1 MIEEHHGFDRVVIL
15 GDESANWQIAG
26 LRQLDRLVLGLDE
39 FSEAMGTA
47 NKIEVVVFWKPQISL
62 SERWLPKHQR
72 ITRVRL
78 TEASGSIEPEARVV
92 ATRLF
97 IARNA
102 LSKFFTTTPP
112 VKIEQAIVDL
122 TGAWPRLFEQFER
135 TCRSAT
141 RGEEDHWRFL
151 AQPSEIVATEK
162 HLLRHIG
169 KLQDGMVSKF
179 LNRPISR
186 VITRLLLKL
195 PITPNAWTILTFAL
209 APVAFVFLVRGD
221 YTGFLAGTALFQ
233 LINILD
239 GCDGEIA
246 RAKYLDS
253 ERGRRLDAFCDF
265 VANLIFVLCLG
276 VGLFRQPSV
285 SANIGFLYLLESLI
299 TFFLM
304 ARGLGRYVKPLL
316 ARDTTR
322 VVSRRQKDFNIAER
336 FFGRALTAFIFQ
348 ITQRDVIYFV
358 FLLLAIAGRAS
369 WILHIVFA
377 FSVISLFFRLFR
389 RSWRLGWRDGKM
401 HT

>member
-1 MIEEHHGFDRVVIL
+1 MIDEQHGFDRVVIL
-15 GDESANWQIAG
+15 SDESANWRIAG

-39 FSEAMGTA
+39 FTKAIGTA
-47 NKIEVVVFWKPQISL
+47 NKIEIVVFWKPEIPL
-62 SERWLPKHQR
+62 SERLLPKHQR

-78 TEASGSIEPEARVV
+78 TEASGSVEPEARIL

-102 LSKFFTTTPP
+102 LSKFFSTTPP
-112 VKIEQAIVDL
+112 VKIEQPIVDP
-122 TGAWPRLFEQFER
+122 TEAWPRLFEQFER

-141 RGEEDHWRFL
+141 PTEEEHWRFL
-151 AQPSEIVATEK
+151 ARPSEIIASEK
-162 HLLRHIG
+162 QLLRHSG
-169 KLQDGMVSKF
+169 KSQDGIVSKF

-186 VITRLLLKL
+186 AITRLLLKL

-253 ERGRRLDAFCDF
+253 ERGQRLDAFCDF

-276 VGLFRQPSV
+276 IGLFRQPSV
-285 SANIGFLYLLESLI
+285 SANIRFVYLLESLI
-299 TFFLM
+299 TFGIM
-304 ARGLGRYVKPLL
+304 AGGLGRFLMPLL
-316 ARDTTR
+316 ARDAKR
-322 VVSRRQKDFNIAER
+322 VPSRRQKDFNLAER

-369 WILHIVFA
+369 WILHIFFS
-377 FSVISLFFRLFR
+377 FSVITLLFRLFR
-389 RSWRLGWRDGKM
+389 KSWRLPAEIR
-401 HT
+401 

>member
-1 MIEEHHGFDRVVIL
+1 MIEEHHGFYRIVIL

-39 FSEAMGTA
+39 FAKAMGTA
-47 NKIEVVVFWKPQISL
+47 KIEIVVFWKPEIPL
-62 SERWLPKHQR
+62 SERLLPKHQR

-78 TEASGSIEPEARVV
+78 TEASSPLEPEARIL

-102 LSKFFTTTPP
+102 LLKFFSTTPP
-112 VKIEQAIVDL
+112 VKIEQPIVDL

-135 TCRSAT
+135 TCPSAI
-141 RGEEDHWRFL
+141 RAGVEDWRFL
-151 AQPSEIVATEK
+151 AHPSEIVASEK
-162 HLLRHIG
+162 HLLRHSG
-169 KLQDGMVSKF
+169 KSQDGMISKF

-186 VITRLLLKL
+186 VITRFLLKL

-221 YTGFLAGTALFQ
+221 YTGFLVGSALFQ

-276 VGLFRQPSV
+276 IGLFRQPLV
-285 SANIGFLYLLESLI
+285 SANIGFVYLLESLI
-299 TFFLM
+299 TFFMMASGVGRFLM
-304 ARGLGRYVKPLL
+304 PLL

-322 VVSRRQKDFNIAER
+322 VVSRRQEDFNLADR

-358 FLLLAIAGRAS
+358 FLLLAIAGLAS
-369 WILHIVFA
+369 WILHIFFA
-377 FSVISLFFRLFR
+377 FSVITLLFRLFR
-389 RSWRLGWRDGKM
+389 KSWRLAAEI
-401 HT
+401 HS

>member
-15 GDESANWQIAG
+15 SDESANWQIAG

-39 FSEAMGTA
+39 FAKAVGTA
-47 NKIEVVVFWKPQISL
+47 KIEIVVFWKPEIPL
-62 SERWLPKHQR
+62 SERLLPKHQR

-78 TEASGSIEPEARVV
+78 TEASSPLEPEARIL

-97 IARNA
+97 VARNV
-102 LSKFFTTTPP
+102 LLKFFSTTPP
-112 VKIEQAIVDL
+112 VKIEQPIVDL

-135 TCRSAT
+135 TCRSAI
-141 RGEEDHWRFL
+141 RAGVEDWRFL
-151 AQPSEIVATEK
+151 AHPSEIVASEK
-162 HLLRHIG
+162 HLLRHSG
-169 KLQDGMVSKF
+169 KSQDGMISKF

-186 VITRLLLKL
+186 VITRFLLKL

-221 YTGFLAGTALFQ
+221 YTGFLVGSALFQ

-276 VGLFRQPSV
+276 IGLFRQPLV
-285 SANIGFLYLLESLI
+285 SANIGFVYLLESLI
-299 TFFLM
+299 TFFIMAGGVGRFLM
-304 ARGLGRYVKPLL
+304 QLL

-322 VVSRRQKDFNIAER
+322 VVSRRQEDFNLADR
-336 FFGRALTAFIFQ
+336 FFGRALSAFIFQ

-358 FLLLAIAGRAS
+358 FLLLAIAGLAS
-369 WILHIVFA
+369 WILHIFFA
-377 FSVISLFFRLFR
+377 FSVITLLFRLFR
-389 RSWRLGWRDGKM
+389 KSWRLAAEI
-401 HT
+401 HS

>member
-1 MIEEHHGFDRVVIL
+1 MIDEHHALDRVVIL

-39 FSEAMGTA
+39 FARAIGTA
-47 NKIEVVVFWKPQISL
+47 NKIEVIVFWKPDISL
-62 SERWLPKHQR
+62 SERLLPEQQR
-72 ITRVRL
+72 ITRVWL
-78 TEASGSIEPEARVV
+78 TEASDSIEPEARIL

-97 IARNA
+97 VARNA
-102 LSKFFTTTPP
+102 LSNFFATTPP
-112 VKIEQAIVDL
+112 LKIEEPIVDL
-122 TGAWPRLFEQFER
+122 TEAWPRLFEQFER

-141 RGEEDHWRFL
+141 RAGGEDWRFI
-151 AQPSEIVATEK
+151 AQPSEIVASEK
-162 HLLRHIG
+162 HFLRHIG
-169 KLQDGMVSKF
+169 KSQDGIVSKF

-186 VITRLLLKL
+186 VITRLLLKF
-195 PITPNAWTILTFAL
+195 PITPDAWTILTFAL

-276 VGLFRQPSV
+276 IGLFRQPSV
-285 SANIGFLYLLESLI
+285 SANIGFVYLLESLI
-299 TFFLM
+299 TFFIMAGGVGRFLM
-304 ARGLGRYVKPLL
+304 PLL

-322 VVSRRQKDFNIAER
+322 AVSRRQEDFNLADR
-336 FFGRALTAFIFQ
+336 FFGRALTAFIYQ

-358 FLLLAIAGRAS
+358 FLLLAIVGRAS
-369 WILHIVFA
+369 WILHIFFA
-377 FSVISLFFRLFR
+377 FSVITLLFRLFR
-389 RSWRLGWRDGKM
+389 KSWRLAAEM
-401 HT
+401 H

>member
-1 MIEEHHGFDRVVIL
+1 M
-15 GDESANWQIAG
+15 
-26 LRQLDRLVLGLDE
+26 LGLDE
-39 FSEAMGTA
+39 FAKAMETA
-47 NKIEVVVFWKPQISL
+47 NKIEIVVFWKPEIPL
-62 SERWLPKHQR
+62 SERLLPKHQR

-78 TEASGSIEPEARVV
+78 TEASGLGEPGS
-92 ATRLF
+92 TRLSLR
-97 IARNA
+97 ACSSREM
-102 LSKFFTTTPP
+102 LCRSFFLTTPP
-112 VKIEQAIVDL
+112 VTIEQPIVDL

-141 RGEEDHWRFL
+141 PAEEEKWRFL
-151 AQPSEIVATEK
+151 AQPSEIVVSEK
-162 HLLRHIG
+162 LLLRHSG
-169 KLQDGMVSKF
+169 KPQDGMVSKF

-186 VITRLLLKL
+186 VITRLLLRL
-195 PITPNAWTILTFAL
+195 PITPNAWTILIFAL

-221 YTGFLAGTALFQ
+221 YTGFLAGSALFQ

-253 ERGRRLDAFCDF
+253 ERGRRLDAFFDF

-285 SANIGFLYLLESLI
+285 SANIRFVYLLESLI

-304 ARGLGRYVKPLL
+304 ARGLGRYVMPLL
-316 ARDTTR
+316 ARDTAR
-322 VVSRRQKDFNIAER
+322 VISRRQEDFNVAGR

-358 FLLLAIAGRAS
+358 FLLFGD
-369 WILHIVFA
+369 
-377 FSVISLFFRLFR
+377 R
-389 RSWRLGWRDGKM
+389 RSRRHGFCTLFSPFP
-401 HT
+401 

>member
-1 MIEEHHGFDRVVIL
+1 MIEEHHDFDRIVIL

-26 LRQLDRLVLGLDE
+26 LRQLHRLVLGLDE
-39 FSEAMGTA
+39 FAKAMGTA
-47 NKIEVVVFWKPQISL
+47 KKIEVVVFWKPEIPL
-62 SERWLPKHQR
+62 SERLLPRHQR
-72 ITRVRL
+72 ITCIRV
-78 TEASGSIEPEARVV
+78 TEASGSIEPEARIL

-102 LSKFFTTTPP
+102 LTKFFAMTPP
-112 VKIEQAIVDL
+112 MKIKEPIVDL

-141 RGEEDHWRFL
+141 PAEEDDWRFL
-151 AQPSEIVATEK
+151 AQPSDIVASEK
-162 HLLRHIG
+162 HFLRHIG
-169 KLQDGMVSKF
+169 KSQDGMVAKF

-221 YTGFLAGTALFQ
+221 YAGFLAGTAIFQ

-276 VGLFRQPSV
+276 IGLFRQPSV
-285 SANIGFLYLLESLI
+285 SANIGFAYLLESLI
-299 TFFLM
+299 TFFIMAGGVGRFLM
-304 ARGLGRYVKPLL
+304 PLL

-322 VVSRRQKDFNIAER
+322 VVSRRQEDFNLADR
-336 FFGRALTAFIFQ
+336 FFGRMPTAFIYQ

-369 WILHIVFA
+369 WILHIFFA
-377 FSVISLFFRLFR
+377 FSVVTLLFRLFR
-389 RSWRLGWRDGKM
+389 SRSI
-401 HT
+401 

>member
-15 GDESANWQIAG
+15 SDESANWQIAG
-26 LRQLDRLVLGLDE
+26 LRQLDRLVLELDE
-39 FSEAMGTA
+39 FAKTMGTA
-47 NKIEVVVFWKPQISL
+47 NKIEIVVFWKPEIPF

-72 ITRVRL
+72 ITHVRV
-78 TEASGSIEPEARVV
+78 TEASVSVEAEARVV

-97 IARNA
+97 IERNTLA
-102 LSKFFTTTPP
+102 KFFSTMPA
-112 VKIEQAIVDL
+112 VKIEQPIVDL
-122 TGAWPRLFEQFER
+122 TGAWPQLFEQFER

-141 RGEEDHWRFL
+141 RAEEEHWRFL
-151 AQPSEIVATEK
+151 AQPSEIVASEK

-169 KLQDGMVSKF
+169 KSQDGIVAKF

-195 PITPNAWTILTFAL
+195 PITPNAWTMLIFAL

-221 YTGFLAGTALFQ
+221 YTGFLVGSALFQ

-253 ERGRRLDAFCDF
+253 ERGQRLDAFCDF

-276 VGLFRQPSV
+276 IGLFRQPSV
-285 SANIGFLYLLESLI
+285 SANIRFVYLLESLI
-299 TFFLM
+299 TFFIMAGGVGRFLM
-304 ARGLGRYVKPLL
+304 PLL

-322 VVSRRQKDFNIAER
+322 VVSRRQEDFNLADR
-336 FFGRALTAFIFQ
+336 FFGRALTAFIYQ

-369 WILHIVFA
+369 WILHIFFA
-377 FSVISLFFRLFR
+377 FSVITLLFRLFR
-389 RSWRLGWRDGKM
+389 KNWPQKYTANASR
-401 HT
+401 

>member
-1 MIEEHHGFDRVVIL
+1 MIKEHHGFDRVVIL

-39 FSEAMGTA
+39 FAKAMEMA
-47 NKIEVVVFWKPQISL
+47 NKIEVVVFWKPEIPL
-62 SERWLPKHQR
+62 SERLLPKYQR

-78 TEASGSIEPEARVV
+78 TEASGSVEPEARIL
-92 ATRLF
+92 ATHLF
-97 IARNA
+97 VARNA
-102 LSKFFTTTPP
+102 LSKFFSTTPP
-112 VKIEQAIVDL
+112 VKIEQPIVDL

-141 RGEEDHWRFL
+141 RAEEEHWRFL
-151 AQPSEIVATEK
+151 AQPSEIIASEK
-162 HLLRHIG
+162 QLLRHSG
-169 KLQDGMVSKF
+169 KSQDGMVSKF

-186 VITRLLLKL
+186 IITRLLLKL

-265 VANLIFVLCLG
+265 LANLIFVLCLG
-276 VGLFRQPSV
+276 IGLFRQPSV
-285 SANIGFLYLLESLI
+285 SANIRFVYLLESLI
-299 TFFLM
+299 TFFIM
-304 ARGLGRYVKPLL
+304 AGGFGRYLTPLL
-316 ARDTTR
+316 ARDTER
-322 VVSRRQKDFNIAER
+322 LVSRRQKDFNLAER
-336 FFGRALTAFIFQ
+336 FFGRSLTALIHQ

-369 WILHIVFA
+369 WILHIFFT
-377 FSVISLFFRLFR
+377 FSVITLLFRLFR
-389 RSWRLGWRDGKM
+389 KSWRQAAEA
-401 HT
+401 

>member
-15 GDESANWQIAG
+15 SDESANWQIAG

-39 FSEAMGTA
+39 FAKAMGTA
-47 NKIEVVVFWKPQISL
+47 NKIEIVVFWKPEIPP
-62 SERWLPKHQR
+62 SERLLPKHQR

-78 TEASGSIEPEARVV
+78 TEASSSLEPEARIL
-92 ATRLF
+92 ATRLL
-97 IARNA
+97 IARNG
-102 LSKFFTTTPP
+102 LLKFFSTTPP
-112 VKIEQAIVDL
+112 VKIEQPIVDL

-135 TCRSAT
+135 TCRSAI
-141 RGEEDHWRFL
+141 RSGEEDWRFL
-151 AQPSEIVATEK
+151 AHPSEIVASEK
-162 HLLRHIG
+162 HLLRHSG
-169 KLQDGMVSKF
+169 KSQDGMISKF

-221 YTGFLAGTALFQ
+221 YTGFLVGTALFQ

-276 VGLFRQPSV
+276 IGLFRQPLV
-285 SANIGFLYLLESLI
+285 SANIGFVYLLESLI
-299 TFFLM
+299 TFFIMAGGVGRFLM
-304 ARGLGRYVKPLL
+304 PLL

-322 VVSRRQKDFNIAER
+322 VVSRRQEDFNLADR

-358 FLLLAIAGRAS
+358 FLLLAIAGLAS
-369 WILHIVFA
+369 WILHIFFA
-377 FSVISLFFRLFR
+377 FSVITLLFRLFR
-389 RSWRLGWRDGKM
+389 KSWRLAAEI
-401 HT
+401 HS

>member
-1 MIEEHHGFDRVVIL
+1 VIL
-15 GDESANWQIAG
+15 SDESANWQIAG
-26 LRQLDRLVLGLDE
+26 LCQLDRLVLGLDE
-39 FSEAMGTA
+39 FAKAMGTT
-47 NKIEVVVFWKPQISL
+47 NKIEIVVFWKPEIPL

-78 TEASGSIEPEARVV
+78 TEASGSVEPGARIL

-102 LSKFFTTTPP
+102 LSKFFSTTPP
-112 VKIEQAIVDL
+112 VKIEQPIVDL

-135 TCRSAT
+135 TCRSAI
-141 RGEEDHWRFL
+141 RAGEEDWRFL
-151 AQPSEIVATEK
+151 AHPSEIVASEK

-169 KLQDGMVSKF
+169 KSQDGIVAKF

-195 PITPNAWTILTFAL
+195 PITPNAWTMLIFAL

-221 YTGFLAGTALFQ
+221 YTGFLVGSALFQ

-253 ERGRRLDAFCDF
+253 ERGQRLDAFCDF

-276 VGLFRQPSV
+276 IGLFRQPSV
-285 SANIGFLYLLESLI
+285 GANIRFVYLLESLI

-322 VVSRRQKDFNIAER
+322 VASRRQEDFGVAER
-336 FFGRALTAFIFQ
+336 FFGRALPAFIYQ

-377 FSVISLFFRLFR
+377 FSVITLLFRLL
-389 RSWRLGWRDGKM
+389 RSRIPKQSSKVRLA
-401 HT
+401 

>member
-1 MIEEHHGFDRVVIL
+1 MIEEHHRFDRVVIL
-15 GDESANWQIAG
+15 SDAAARWKLAG
-26 LRQLDRLVLGLDE
+26 LRQLYRLVLGLDE
-39 FSEAMGTA
+39 FAKAMGTA
-47 NKIEVVVFWKPQISL
+47 NKIEIVVFWKPEIPL
-62 SERWLPKHQR
+62 SERLLPKHKR

-78 TEASGSIEPEARVV
+78 TEASGSVEPEARIL

-102 LSKFFTTTPP
+102 LSKFFSTTPP
-112 VKIEQAIVDL
+112 VKIQEPIVDL

-141 RGEEDHWRFL
+141 RAEEEHWRFL
-151 AQPSEIVATEK
+151 AQPSEIIASEK

-169 KLQDGMVSKF
+169 KSQDGMVSKF

-195 PITPNAWTILTFAL
+195 PITPNVWTILTFAL

-276 VGLFRQPSV
+276 IGLFRQPSV
-285 SANIGFLYLLESLI
+285 SANIRFVYLLESLI
-299 TFFLM
+299 TLFLM
-304 ARGLGRYVKPLL
+304 ARGCGRFVMPLL
-316 ARDTTR
+316 APDTTR
-322 VVSRRQKDFNIAER
+322 VVSRRQEDFGVAER
-336 FFGRALTAFIFQ
+336 FFGRALPAFIFQ
-348 ITQRDVIYFV
+348 LTQRDVIYFV

-369 WILHIVFA
+369 WILHIFFA
-377 FSVISLFFRLFR
+377 FSVITLLFRLFR
-389 RSWRLGWRDGKM
+389 RTWRLDWRDAKM

>member
-1 MIEEHHGFDRVVIL
+1 MIEEHHRFDRVVIL
-15 GDESANWQIAG
+15 GDESADWQIAG

-39 FSEAMGTA
+39 FAKAIGTG
-47 NKIEVVVFWKPQISL
+47 NKIEVVVFWKPEIPL
-62 SERWLPKHQR
+62 SERWLPRHQR

-78 TEASGSIEPEARVV
+78 TEASVSIEPEARIL

-97 IARNA
+97 IERNA
-102 LSKFFTTTPP
+102 LSKFFSTTPSAK
-112 VKIEQAIVDL
+112 VEQPIVDL
-122 TGAWPRLFEQFER
+122 TEAWPRLFEQFER

-141 RGEEDHWRFL
+141 RAEDEDWRFL
-151 AQPSEIVATEK
+151 TQPSEIVASEK
-162 HLLRHIG
+162 HFLRHIG
-169 KLQDGMVSKF
+169 KSQDGMVAKF

-186 VITRLLLKL
+186 VITRLILKF
-195 PITPNAWTILTFAL
+195 PITPNAWTILIFAL

-221 YTGFLAGTALFQ
+221 YTGFLVGTALFQ

-276 VGLFRQPSV
+276 IGLFRQPSV
-285 SANIGFLYLLESLI
+285 SANIGFVYLLESLI
-299 TFFLM
+299 TFFIMAGGVGRFLM
-304 ARGLGRYVKPLL
+304 PLL

-322 VVSRRQKDFNIAER
+322 AVSRRQEDFNLADR
-336 FFGRALTAFIFQ
+336 FFGRALTAFIYQ

-369 WILHIVFA
+369 WILHILFA
-377 FSVISLFFRLFR
+377 FSVITLLFRLFR
-389 RSWRLGWRDGKM
+389 SRSI
-401 HT
+401 

>member
-1 MIEEHHGFDRVVIL
+1 MIKEHHGFDRVVIL
-15 GDESANWQIAG
+15 CDESANWQIAG

-39 FSEAMGTA
+39 FAKAMGTA
-47 NKIEVVVFWKPQISL
+47 NKIEIVVFWKPEIPL
-62 SERWLPKHQR
+62 SERLLPQHQR

-78 TEASGSIEPEARVV
+78 TEASGSVEREARIL

-102 LSKFFTTTPP
+102 LSKFFLTMPP
-112 VKIEQAIVDL
+112 VKIEQPIVDL
-122 TGAWPRLFEQFER
+122 TWPRLFQQFER

-141 RGEEDHWRFL
+141 GAEEGHWRFL
-151 AQPSEIVATEK
+151 AQPSEIVASEK
-162 HLLRHIG
+162 LLLRHSG
-169 KLQDGMVSKF
+169 KSQDGMVSKF

-209 APVAFVFLVRGD
+209 APLAFVFLVRGD
-221 YTGFLAGTALFQ
+221 YTGFLAGAALFQ

-276 VGLFRQPSV
+276 IGLFRQPSV
-285 SANIGFLYLLESLI
+285 SANIRFVYLLESLI
-299 TFFLM
+299 TFLVM
-304 ARGLGRYVKPLL
+304 AGGLGRYLTPLL
-316 ARDTTR
+316 ARDTER
-322 VVSRRQKDFNIAER
+322 AVSRRQEDFNLAER
-336 FFGRALTAFIFQ
+336 FFGGALTAFIHQ

-358 FLLLAIAGRAS
+358 FLVLAIAGRAS
-369 WILHIVFA
+369 WILHIFFT
-377 FSVISLFFRLFR
+377 FSVITLLFRLFR
-389 RSWRLGWRDGKM
+389 KSWRQAAE
-401 HT
+401 T

>member
-1 MIEEHHGFDRVVIL
+1 VNDDQHRFDRVVIL
-15 GDESANWQIAG
+15 SDESANWKIAG

-39 FSEAMGTA
+39 FGKEMGTT
-47 NKIEVVVFWKPQISL
+47 NKIEIVVFWKPGIPL
-62 SERWLPKHQR
+62 SERLLPKHPR

-78 TEASGSIEPEARVV
+78 TEAFGSVEPEARIL

-102 LSKFFTTTPP
+102 LSEFFSTTSP
-112 VKIEQAIVDL
+112 VKIEQPIVDL

-141 RGEEDHWRFL
+141 RTQEERWRFV
-151 AQPSEIVATEK
+151 AQPSDIIASEK
-162 HLLRHIG
+162 VLLRHTG
-169 KLQDGMVSKF
+169 KSQDGIVSKF

-221 YTGFLAGTALFQ
+221 YTGFLAGTAVFQ

-265 VANLIFVLCLG
+265 VANLLFVLCLG
-276 VGLFRQPSV
+276 IGLFRQPSV
-285 SANIGFLYLLESLI
+285 SANIRLVYLLESLI
-299 TFFLM
+299 TFFIM
-304 ARGLGRYVKPLL
+304 AGGFGRYLTPLL
-316 ARDTTR
+316 ARDTKR
-322 VVSRRQKDFNIAER
+322 VVSRRQEDFNLAER
-336 FFGRALTAFIFQ
+336 FFGRALTTFIHQ
-348 ITQRDVIYFV
+348 ITQRDVIFFV
-358 FLLLAIAGRAS
+358 FLLFAIASRAS
-369 WILHIVFA
+369 WILHIFFVFSA
-377 FSVISLFFRLFR
+377 ITLFFRLFR
-389 RSWRLGWRDGKM
+389 KSWRQAP
-401 HT
+401 

>member
-1 MIEEHHGFDRVVIL
+1 MIEEPHGFDRVVIL
-15 GDESANWQIAG
+15 SDESANWQIAG

-39 FSEAMGTA
+39 FAKAMGTA
-47 NKIEVVVFWKPQISL
+47 NKIEIVIFWKPEIPL

-78 TEASGSIEPEARVV
+78 TEASGLVEPEARIL

-102 LSKFFTTTPP
+102 LSKFFSTTPP
-112 VKIEQAIVDL
+112 VKIERPIVDL
-122 TGAWPRLFEQFER
+122 TGAWPPLFDQFER

-141 RGEEDHWRFL
+141 RAQGEHWRFL

-162 HLLRHIG
+162 HLLRHSG
-169 KLQDGMVSKF
+169 KSQDGMVSKF

-186 VITRLLLKL
+186 AVTRLLLKL
-195 PITPNAWTILTFAL
+195 PITPNTWTILIFAL
-209 APVAFVFLVRGD
+209 ALVAFVFLVRGD
-221 YTGFLAGTALFQ
+221 YTGFVAGSALFQ

-276 VGLFRQPSV
+276 VGLFRQPLV
-285 SANIGFLYLLESLI
+285 SANIRFVYLLESLI

-304 ARGLGRYVKPLL
+304 GRGLGRYVRPLL

-322 VVSRRQKDFNIAER
+322 AVSRRQEDFHVAER
-336 FFGRALTAFIFQ
+336 FFGRALPAFIFQ

-377 FSVISLFFRLFR
+377 FSVITLLFRLFR
-389 RSWRLGWRDGKM
+389 RSLRLAAEIHW
-401 HT
+401 

>member
-1 MIEEHHGFDRVVIL
+1 MIEQHGLDRVVIL
-15 GDESANWQIAG
+15 SDESANWQIAG

-39 FSEAMGTA
+39 FAKTMGTA
-47 NKIEVVVFWKPQISL
+47 NKIEVVVFWKPETPL
-62 SERWLPKHQR
+62 SERLLPEHQR
-72 ITRVRL
+72 ITHVRL
-78 TEASGSIEPEARVV
+78 IEASGSVEPQARIL

-102 LSKFFTTTPP
+102 LSKFFSTTSP
-112 VKIEQAIVDL
+112 VEIEQPIVDL
-122 TGAWPRLFEQFER
+122 AGAWPRLFEQFER
-135 TCRSAT
+135 TYRSAT
-141 RGEEDHWRFL
+141 RAEEEHWRFL
-151 AQPSEIVATEK
+151 AHPSEIIACEK
-162 HLLRHIG
+162 QLLRHSG
-169 KLQDGMVSKF
+169 KSQDGIVSKF

-186 VITRLLLKL
+186 VITRLLLKF

-265 VANLIFVLCLG
+265 IANLIFVLCLG
-276 VGLFRQPSV
+276 IGLFRQSSV
-285 SANIGFLYLLESLI
+285 SANSGFVYLLESLV
-299 TFFLM
+299 TFCIMAGGLQRFL
-304 ARGLGRYVKPLL
+304 VPLL
-316 ARDTTR
+316 ARDTKR
-322 VVSRRQKDFNIAER
+322 VASRRLEDFNLAEH
-336 FFGRALTAFIFQ
+336 FFGGSLIALIYQ

-369 WILHIVFA
+369 WILHIFFA
-377 FSVISLFFRLFR
+377 FSVITLLFRLFR
-389 RSWRLGWRDGKM
+389 KSWRLRAQVQ
-401 HT
+401 

>member
-39 FSEAMGTA
+39 LAKAMGTA
-47 NKIEVVVFWKPQISL
+47 NKLEIVVFWKPEIPL
-62 SERWLPKHQR
+62 SERFLPKHQR

-78 TEASGSIEPEARVV
+78 TEASVSLEPEARIL

-97 IARNA
+97 IERNA
-102 LSKFFTTTPP
+102 LAKFFSTMPA
-112 VKIEQAIVDL
+112 VKIEQPIVDL
-122 TGAWPRLFEQFER
+122 TEAWPRLFEQFER

-141 RGEEDHWRFL
+141 RAEEDDWRFL
-151 AQPSEIVATEK
+151 AQPSEIAASEK
-162 HLLRHIG
+162 HFLRHIG
-169 KLQDGMVSKF
+169 KSQDGIVAKF

-186 VITRLLLKL
+186 VITRPLLKL

-209 APVAFVFLVRGD
+209 APVACVFLVRGD
-221 YTGFLAGTALFQ
+221 YSGFLVGTALFQ

-276 VGLFRQPSV
+276 IGLFRQPFV
-285 SANIGFLYLLESLI
+285 SANIGFVYLLESLI
-299 TFFLM
+299 TFFIMAGGVGRFLM
-304 ARGLGRYVKPLL
+304 PLL

-322 VVSRRQKDFNIAER
+322 IVSRRQEDFNLADR

-369 WILHIVFA
+369 WILHIFFA
-377 FSVISLFFRLFR
+377 FSVITLLFRLFR
-389 RSWRLGWRDGKM
+389 KSWRLAAEM
-401 HT
+401 H

>member
-39 FSEAMGTA
+39 FAKAMGTA
-47 NKIEVVVFWKPQISL
+47 NKIEVVVFWKPEIPL
-62 SERWLPKHQR
+62 SERLLPKHQR
-72 ITRVRL
+72 ITCVRL

-102 LSKFFTTTPP
+102 LSKFFSTTSP
-112 VKIEQAIVDL
+112 VKIEQPVVDL

-141 RGEEDHWRFL
+141 RAEEEDWRFL
-151 AQPSEIVATEK
+151 AQPSEIVASEK

-169 KLQDGMVSKF
+169 KSQDGIVSKF

-186 VITRLLLKL
+186 VITRILLRL
-195 PITPNAWTILTFAL
+195 PITPNAWTMLTFAL
-209 APVAFVFLVRGD
+209 APVAFMFLVRGD

-285 SANIGFLYLLESLI
+285 SANIGFVYLLESLV

-304 ARGLGRYVKPLL
+304 ARGLGRYLMPLL
-316 ARDTTR
+316 AGDTTR
-322 VVSRRQKDFNIAER
+322 LVSRRQEDFNVAER

-377 FSVISLFFRLFR
+377 FSVITLLFRLFR
-389 RSWRLGWRDGKM
+389 RSWRLAAEI
-401 HT
+401 HC

>member
-15 GDESANWQIAG
+15 SDESANWQIAG

-39 FSEAMGTA
+39 FAKSMGAA
-47 NKIEVVVFWKPQISL
+47 NKIEIVVFWKPEIQL
-62 SERWLPKHQR
+62 SERLLPKHQR

-78 TEASGSIEPEARVV
+78 TEASGSVEPEARIL

-102 LSKFFTTTPP
+102 LSKFFSTTPA
-112 VKIEQAIVDL
+112 VKIEQPIVDL
-122 TGAWPRLFEQFER
+122 TGAWPRLFEQFEK

-141 RGEEDHWRFL
+141 RAEEEHWRFL
-151 AQPSEIVATEK
+151 AQPSEIIASEK
-162 HLLRHIG
+162 QLLRHSG
-169 KLQDGMVSKF
+169 KSQDGIVSKF

-186 VITRLLLKL
+186 LITRLLLKL

-221 YTGFLAGTALFQ
+221 YTGFLAGSALFQ

-265 VANLIFVLCLG
+265 AANLIFVLCLG
-276 VGLFRQPSV
+276 IGLFRQPSV
-285 SANIGFLYLLESLI
+285 GANIRFVYLLESLI
-299 TFFLM
+299 TFLIMAGGVERFLM
-304 ARGLGRYVKPLL
+304 PLL
-316 ARDTTR
+316 VRDDKP
-322 VVSRRQKDFNIAER
+322 VASRRQEDFNLAER
-336 FFGRALTAFIFQ
+336 FFGRSLTGFIYQ

-369 WILHIVFA
+369 WILHIFFA
-377 FSVISLFFRLFR
+377 FSMFTLLLRLFR
-389 RSWRLGWRDGKM
+389 KSWRRLA
-401 HT
+401 

>member
-15 GDESANWQIAG
+15 SDESANWQIAG

-39 FSEAMGTA
+39 FAKAVGTA
-47 NKIEVVVFWKPQISL
+47 KIEIVVFWKPEIPL
-62 SERWLPKHQR
+62 SERLLPKHQR

-78 TEASGSIEPEARVV
+78 TEASSPLEPEARIL

-97 IARNA
+97 IARDA
-102 LSKFFTTTPP
+102 LSKFFSTTPP
-112 VKIEQAIVDL
+112 VKVEQPIVDL

-135 TCRSAT
+135 TCRSAI
-141 RGEEDHWRFL
+141 RAGVEDWRFL
-151 AQPSEIVATEK
+151 AHPSEIVASEK
-162 HLLRHIG
+162 HFLRHSG
-169 KLQDGMVSKF
+169 KSQDGMISKF

-186 VITRLLLKL
+186 VITRFLLKL
-195 PITPNAWTILTFAL
+195 PITPNAWTMSIFAL
-209 APVAFVFLVRGD
+209 APVALVFLVRGD
-221 YTGFLAGTALFQ
+221 YTGFLVGSALFQ

-253 ERGRRLDAFCDF
+253 ERGQRLDAFCDF

-276 VGLFRQPSV
+276 IGLFRQPLV
-285 SANIGFLYLLESLI
+285 SANIRFVYLLESLI
-299 TFFLM
+299 TFFIM
-304 ARGLGRYVKPLL
+304 AGGLGRYLTPLV

-322 VVSRRQKDFNIAER
+322 VVSRRQEDFNLADR
-336 FFGRALTAFIFQ
+336 FFGRGLTAFIYQ

-369 WILHIVFA
+369 WILHIFFA
-377 FSVISLFFRLFR
+377 FSVITLLFRLFR
-389 RSWRLGWRDGKM
+389 KSWRLAAEV
-401 HT
+401 HC